1 MPDPGSPD
9 QRQRAVLAAVLA
21 VKRGFLSPDEAMGIL
36 ERIEEPGAANPAPAK
51 PAVNNTLLAIGPADD
66 AVILDDA
73 SSLLLAKATPS
84 ARAEIVREVESLSN
98 NPAKAAET
106 LGFGAA
112 STRISDKAA
121 VKQTLLAVAATSQVD
136 KKPTSA
142 RLAAVQSAAARY
154 EIKRELAR
162 GGMGR
167 VLIAMDNAVGREVAL
182 KELLPQKG
190 GTTIS
195 QRMTTAGEL
204 AERFLREAKVTGQ
217 LEHPNII
224 PVYEIGTREDGSV
237 FYTMKLIRGTTLA
250 DRISAISEDKSLSE
264 AARLSSRLKLL
275 EPFVDVCNAMAY
287 AHSRGVIHRDIKP
300 ANVMLG
306 DFGETLVLDWG
317 LARVKGQADEAAR
330 RVKQDT
336 PNFSPSLVGT
346 ESESRTLDGSV
357 IGTPAY
363 MPPEQA
369 MGDLSQVD
377 EQSDVYSLGATLY
390 EIIAARAPYEG
401 KTANQILGKVQ
412 NVAPDALP
420 QAAPPDLRALV
431 EKAMAR
437 TKGERLASA
446 QALGDEV
453 RAFREG
459 RPLSVYR
466 YSRVEKVRKFVAR
479 NRVASLVSALALVTI
494 VAVTAI
500 AFVKVLNERDDA
512 TQSLARAEKAEGDR
526 LALEQSQRA
535 EHDRLLGERSRLVD
549 AQREKLTALEGIGA
563 SEGVRKRIDQFKAL
577 ASLSGVLPEELA
589 QNRTLVGDLL
599 ALCAARSEYLRLLTE
614 PIAGLPAK
622 FVASE
627 EIARLR
633 QALSDE
639 RLLAATLSRLSE
651 DFALAQVIL
660 DETAAPDDR
669 FAQERARLEHDR
681 GAQLKR
687 HADLIIATLTRVRSD
702 RANNSTLNADFEELV
717 MRLSMLRERQTVDLL
732 LQALEALAKK
742 ARSRESQLLWTQP
755 ERDEITLICRVLSN
769 MEMPDLTVKPLA
781 EFLDATD
788 DERLAIEAAVALC
801 RSGSWRAEKP
811 VMRARKRF
819 ESRGLFWNVVGRIFE
834 RVPDPPQSESPR
846 QASEFLERGLIQF
859 FRRRLKEAWEDAS
872 EAIKLDPDNA
882 EAYLFRAQM
891 GSGSEEKDMADLRRA
906 LAINPK
912 LARAYVRM
920 AQIVQGRN
928 NNEDMW
934 QYALKATEVDPQ
946 EASGWAVCAW
956 VRYVQRRYRDA
967 IALYD
972 KALLLTPYRAPW
984 FNNRGNC
991 YAELKDHVRAVV
1003 DYTSALDCDPF
1014 NQEAWVNRAN
1024 SRLQL
1029 GDLEGALSDATRI
1042 IELAPRYGW
1051 GYAQRGEVRA
1061 KRRDLIGAEYDFARA
1076 VQFVHTQGNFM
1087 FRHVQSLRALKRFED
1102 AAALADRYAKSHD
1115 RPDEAA
1121 RLRDLREQVLLEKR
1135 GSLSARPNEVSGM
1148 AALECC
1154 SAQLGE
1160 IDRLAPGAKH
1170 PLRLARQFF
1179 LRALATMPEGEEA
1192 APAGKA
1198 AGILGAALIKILREG
1213 DYFSEIGAIGAALNE
1228 RSLMASAGACYDLG
1242 CFTALAAAATLAR
1255 NLKVL
1260 GERDEDIAELE
1271 RELKNL
1277 PDDELAK
1284 RAATLKDAAFSWLNR
1299 AVDGGFKEPGH
1310 TAEDADLACLREDPR
1325 FAELLAKMK

>member
-1 MPDPGSPD
+1 MPNPGSSD

-36 ERIEEPGAANPAPAK
+36 EQVDEPAQAKTAPAK
-51 PAVNNTLLAIGPADD
+51 PAVSDTLLAIGPADD

-73 SSLLLAKATPS
+73 SSLLLAKASPS
-84 ARAEIVREVESLSN
+84 ARAEIVREVESLTN

-106 LGFGAA
+106 LGFGGAP
-112 STRISDKAA
+112 TRIADNAA
-121 VKQTLLAVAATSQVD
+121 VKQTLLAVAATTHVD

-142 RLAAVQSAAARY
+142 RLAAVQNAATRY

-190 GTTIS
+190 GTSIS

-224 PVYEIGTREDGSV
+224 PVYEIGTRDDGSV

-250 DRISAISEDKSLSE
+250 DRISAISEDKSLSDS
-264 AARLSSRLKLL
+264 AKLSARLKLL

-287 AHSRGVIHRDIKP
+287 AHSRGVIHRDLKP

-369 MGDLSQVD
+369 MGELSEVD
-377 EQSDVYSLGATLY
+377 EQSDVYSLGAILY

-401 KTANQILGKVQ
+401 KSANQILGKVQ
-412 NVAPDALP
+412 NVAPDPLP
-420 QAAPPDLRALV
+420 KAAPPDLRALI

-437 TKGERLASA
+437 SKTERLPSA
-446 QALGDEV
+446 AALCDEV

-466 YSRVEKVRKFVAR
+466 YSRAEKARKFVAR
-479 NRVASLVSALALVTI
+479 NKVASAVSALALVAI

-500 AFVKVLNERDDA
+500 AFVNVLNERDDA
-512 TQSLARAEKAEGDR
+512 QQALARAEKAEHER
-526 LALEQSQRA
+526 VALEQSQRA
-535 EHDRLLGERSRLVD
+535 EHSRLVGERSRLVE
-549 AQREKLTALEGIGA
+549 AQREKLATLELGRA
-563 SEGVRKRIDQFKAL
+563 AEGVRKRIEQFKGL
-577 ASLSGVLPEELA
+577 ATLSGVLPEELA
-589 QNRTLVGDLL
+589 KNRTLVGELL

-614 PIAGLPAK
+614 PIAGLPPK
-622 FVASE
+622 FVGAD

-633 QALSDE
+633 QVLSDE
-639 RLLAATLSRLSE
+639 RLMAATLSRLSE
-651 DFALAQVIL
+651 DFALAEVIL
-660 DETAAPDDR
+660 DETAAPDER
-669 FAQERARLEHDR
+669 FAQERARLQEDR

-702 RANNSTLNADFEELV
+702 RATNSALDADFDELV
-717 MRLSMLRERQTVDLL
+717 MRLSLLRERQTVDLL
-732 LQALEALAKK
+732 LLALETLTKK
-742 ARSRESQLLWTQP
+742 ALSRESQLLWTQP
-755 ERDEITLICRVLSN
+755 ERDEITLLCRVLAN

-788 DERLAIEAAVALC
+788 DERLAIEAALALC
-801 RSGSWRAEKP
+801 QSGSWKAENP

-819 ESRGLFWNVVGRIFE
+819 ENRGLYWSVVGRVFE
-834 RVPDPPQSESPR
+834 RVPDPPETLQPR
-846 QASEFLERGLIQF
+846 TPAEFLERAF
-859 FRRRLKEAWEDAS
+859 VRLAKRKIKEAWEDAS
-872 EAIKLDPDNA
+872 EAIKQDPDNA
-882 EAYLFRAQM
+882 DAYLLRAQIS
-891 GSGSEEKDMADLRRA
+891 SGSEEKDMADLRRA

-920 AQIVQGRN
+920 AQLVQGRN
-928 NNEDMW
+928 NNEDTW

-946 EASGWAVCAW
+946 EPGAWAICAW
-956 VRYVQRRYRDA
+956 VRYRQGRYKDSL
-967 IALYD
+967 ALYD
-972 KALLLTPYRAPW
+972 KALSLNPYRAIW
-984 FNNRGNC
+984 YNMRGIC
-991 YAELKDHVRAVV
+991 YSALNDKVRAVV
-1003 DYTSALDCDPF
+1003 DYTSALDVDPF
-1014 NQEAWVNRAN
+1014 LQEAWVNRADA
-1024 SRLQL
+1024 RLKL

-1051 GYAQRGEVRA
+1051 GYAKRGEVRA

-1076 VQFVHTQGNFM
+1076 VQFVATQGDFM
-1087 FRHVQSLRALKRFED
+1087 YRHVQSLRALKRFED
-1102 AAALADRYAKSHD
+1102 AASLAERYAADHNLPS
-1115 RPDEAA
+1115 EAA
-1121 RLRDLREQVLLEKR
+1121 RLRE
-1135 GSLSARPNEVSGM
+1135 
-1148 AALECC
+1148 
-1154 SAQLGE
+1154 
-1160 IDRLAPGAKH
+1160 
-1170 PLRLARQFF
+1170 
-1179 LRALATMPEGEEA
+1179 
-1192 APAGKA
+1192 
-1198 AGILGAALIKILREG
+1198 
-1213 DYFSEIGAIGAALNE
+1213 
-1228 RSLMASAGACYDLG
+1228 
-1242 CFTALAAAATLAR
+1242 
-1255 NLKVL
+1255 
-1260 GERDEDIAELE
+1260 
-1271 RELKNL
+1271 
-1277 PDDELAK
+1277 
-1284 RAATLKDAAFSWLNR
+1284 
-1299 AVDGGFKEPGH
+1299 
-1310 TAEDADLACLREDPR
+1310 LREDGAFGKAR
-1325 FAELLAKMK
+1325 LALSAPARGFRHGGAGVLRGADGRNRPTGTRRQAPAAPGLPIPAARACIAA

>member
-1 MPDPGSPD
+1 MPNPGSSD

-36 ERIEEPGAANPAPAK
+36 EQVEEPGVANPVPAK
-51 PAVNNTLLAIGPADD
+51 PAVSNTLLAIGPADD

-73 SSLLLAKATPS
+73 SSLLLAKASPS

-121 VKQTLLAVAATSQVD
+121 VKQTLLAVAATRHVD

-142 RLAAVQSAAARY
+142 RLAAVQSAAMRY

-264 AARLSSRLKLL
+264 SAKLSARLKLL

-287 AHSRGVIHRDIKP
+287 AHSRGVIHRDLKP

-346 ESESRTLDGSV
+346 ESETRTLDGSV

-369 MGDLSQVD
+369 MGDLSEVD
-377 EQSDVYSLGATLY
+377 EKSDVYSLGAILY

-401 KTANQILGKVQ
+401 KSANQILGKVQ

-420 QAAPPDLRALV
+420 TVAPADLRALV

-437 TKGERLASA
+437 AKSGRLPSA
-446 QALGDEV
+446 AALCDEV

-459 RPLSVYR
+459 RQLSVYR
-466 YSRVEKVRKFVAR
+466 YSRAEKARKFVAR
-479 NRVASLVSALALVTI
+479 NKVASLVSALALVTI
-494 VAVTAI
+494 VAVTII
-500 AFVKVLNERDDA
+500 AFVNVLGERDDA
-512 TQSLARAEKAEGDR
+512 QQSLARAEKAENER
-526 LALEQSQRA
+526 VALEQSQRA
-535 EHDRLLGERSRLVD
+535 EHDRLLAERRRLVD
-549 AQREKLTALEGIGA
+549 AQHEKLAALELGRA
-563 SEGVRKRIDQFKAL
+563 AEGVRKRIENFKGL

-589 QNRTLVGDLL
+589 RNRTLVGELL
-599 ALCAARSEYLRLLTE
+599 ATCASRSEYLRLLTE
-614 PIAGLPAK
+614 PIAGLPAE
-622 FVASE
+622 FASAA
-627 EIARLR
+627 EIAELR
-633 QALSDE
+633 QLLSDE

-660 DETAAPDDR
+660 DETAAPDER
-669 FAQERARLEHDR
+669 FAQERAHLEQDR

-702 RANNSTLNADFEELV
+702 RATNATLNADFEELV
-717 MRLSMLRERQTVDLL
+717 MRLSLLRERQTVDLL
-732 LQALEALAKK
+732 LAALEALTKK
-742 ARSRESQLLWTQP
+742 ALSRESQLLWTQP
-755 ERDEITLICRVLSN
+755 ERDEITLICRVLAN
-769 MEMPDLTVKPLA
+769 MEMPELTVKPLA

-801 RSGSWRAEKP
+801 RSGSWKAEKP

-834 RVPDPPQSESPR
+834 RVPDPPQTEDPR
-846 QASEFLERGLIQF
+846 RASEYLERGLIRF
-859 FRRRLKEAWEDAS
+859 FRRRVKEAWEDAS

-912 LARAYVRM
+912 MARAYVRM
-920 AQIVQGRN
+920 AQVVQGRN
-928 NNEDMW
+928 SNEDTW

-946 EASGWAVCAW
+946 EPSGWAVCAW
-956 VRYVQRRYRDA
+956 VRYTQGRYRDA
-967 IALYD
+967 ITLYD
-972 KALLLTPYRAPW
+972 KALLLNPFKAVWYNMRA
-984 FNNRGNC
+984 NC
-991 YAELKDHVRAVV
+991 HAALKDNIRAVV

-1014 NQEAWVNRAN
+1014 LQEAWVNRADA
-1024 SRLQL
+1024 RLQL
-1029 GDLEGALSDATRI
+1029 GDLEGALADATRI

-1051 GYAQRGEVRA
+1051 GYAKRGEVRSA
-1061 KRRDLIGAEYDFARA
+1061 RRDLIGAEYDFARA
-1076 VQFVHTQGNFM
+1076 VQFVGTQGNFM
-1087 FRHVQSLRALKRFED
+1087 YRHVQSLRALKRFED
-1102 AAALADRYAKSHD
+1102 AASWPNATP
-1115 RPDEAA
+1115 RPTICPVKA
-1121 RLRDLREQVLLEKR
+1121 RACATC
-1135 GSLSARPNEVSGM
+1135 AR
-1148 AALECC
+1148 
-1154 SAQLGE
+1154 
-1160 IDRLAPGAKH
+1160 
-1170 PLRLARQFF
+1170 
-1179 LRALATMPEGEEA
+1179 
-1192 APAGKA
+1192 
-1198 AGILGAALIKILREG
+1198 
-1213 DYFSEIGAIGAALNE
+1213 
-1228 RSLMASAGACYDLG
+1228 
-1242 CFTALAAAATLAR
+1242 
-1255 NLKVL
+1255 
-1260 GERDEDIAELE
+1260 
-1271 RELKNL
+1271 
-1277 PDDELAK
+1277 
-1284 RAATLKDAAFSWLNR
+1284 W
-1299 AVDGGFKEPGH
+1299 
-1310 TAEDADLACLREDPR
+1310 
-1325 FAELLAKMK
+1325 

>member
-36 ERIEEPGAANPAPAK
+36 EQIEEPGAAKPAPAK

-73 SSLLLAKATPS
+73 SSLLLAKASPS

-106 LGFGAA
+106 LGFGNA
-112 STRISDKAA
+112 STRIADNAA
-121 VKQTLLAVAATSQVD
+121 VKQTLLAVAATTHVD

-142 RLAAVQSAAARY
+142 RLAAVQNAATRY

-167 VLIAMDNAVGREVAL
+167 VLIALDNAVGREVAL

-237 FYTMKLIRGTTLA
+237 YYTMKLIRGTTLA
-250 DRISAISEDKSLSE
+250 DRISAIAEDKSLSE
-264 AARLSSRLKLL
+264 SAKLSARLKLL

-287 AHSRGVIHRDIKP
+287 AHSRGVIHRDLKP

-369 MGDLSQVD
+369 MGDLSEVD
-377 EQSDVYSLGATLY
+377 EQSDVYSLGAILY

-401 KTANQILGKVQ
+401 KNANQILGKVQ
-412 NVAPDALP
+412 NVAPDALSK
-420 QAAPPDLRALV
+420 AAPPDLRALV

-437 TKGERLASA
+437 AKVERLPSA
-446 QALGDEV
+446 AALCDEV

-459 RPLSVYR
+459 RRLSVYR
-466 YSRVEKVRKFVAR
+466 YSRAEKARKFVAR
-479 NRVASLVSALALVTI
+479 NRVASAVSALALVTI
-494 VAVTAI
+494 VAVTII
-500 AFVKVLNERDDA
+500 AFVNVLGERDDA
-512 TQSLARAEKAEGDR
+512 QQALARAEKAEHER
-526 LALEQSQRA
+526 VALEQSQRA
-535 EHDRLLGERSRLVD
+535 EHDRLLAERSRLVD
-549 AQREKLTALEGIGA
+549 AQREKLAGLELSRA
-563 SEGVRKRIDQFKAL
+563 AEGVNKRIDQFKGL
-577 ASLSGVLPEELA
+577 ASLFGVLPEELA
-589 QNRTLVGDLL
+589 KNRTLVGELL
-599 ALCAARSEYLRLLTE
+599 ATCAARSEYLRLLTE
-614 PIAGLPAK
+614 PIAGLPPS
-622 FVASE
+622 FVSAN

-633 QALSDE
+633 KTLSDE
-639 RLLAATLSRLSE
+639 RLMAATLSRLSE

-660 DETAAPDDR
+660 DETVAPDER
-669 FAQERARLEHDR
+669 FGQERASLEHDR

-702 RANNSTLNADFEELV
+702 RATNSTLNADFDELV
-717 MRLSMLRERQTVDLL
+717 MRLSLLRERQTVDLL
-732 LQALEALAKK
+732 LDALDGLSKK

-755 ERDEITLICRVLSN
+755 ERDEITLLCRVLAN
-769 MEMPDLTVKPLA
+769 MEMPDLTVGPLSD
-781 EFLDATD
+781 FLDAVD

-801 RSGSWRAEKP
+801 RSGSWKAEIP

-819 ESRGLFWNVVGRIFE
+819 ENRGLFWSVVGRVFE
-834 RVPDPPQSESPR
+834 RLPDPPESSHPR
-846 QASEFLERGLIQF
+846 TAAEYLERALV
-859 FRRRLKEAWEDAS
+859 RMVKRKSKEAWEDAS
-872 EAIKLDPDNA
+872 EAIRQDPDNA
-882 EAYLFRAQM
+882 EAYLLRGQIS
-891 GSGSEEKDMADLRRA
+891 SGSEEKDMADLRRA
-906 LAINPK
+906 LAINPQM
-912 LARAYVRM
+912 ARAYVRM

-934 QYALKATEVDPQ
+934 QHGLKATEVDPQ
-946 EASGWAVCAW
+946 EPTGWAVCAF
-956 VRYVQRRYRDA
+956 VRYSQGRYQEA

-972 KALLLTPYRAPW
+972 RALGLNPYRAVW
-984 FNNRGNC
+984 YNNRGNC
-991 YAELKDHVRAVV
+991 YSSLKNYVRSVV
-1003 DYTSALDCDPF
+1003 DYTSALDVDPYL
-1014 NQEAWVNRAN
+1014 QEAWVNRAD
-1024 SRLQL
+1024 SRLEL

-1051 GYAQRGEVRA
+1051 GYAKRGEVRSA
-1061 KRRDLIGAEYDFARA
+1061 RRDLIGAEYDFARA
-1076 VQFVHTQGNFM
+1076 VQFVGIQGDFM
-1087 FRHVQSLRALKRFED
+1087 YRHVQSLRALKRFED
-1102 AAALADRYAKSHD
+1102 AASLAERYAASHNL
-1115 RPDEAA
+1115 PNEAA
-1121 RLRDLREQVLLEKR
+1121 RLRDLREVVLLEKR
-1135 GSLSARPNEVSGM
+1135 GSLSVRPSEVSGM
-1148 AALECC
+1148 AAMECC
-1154 SAQLGE
+1154 AAQMGE

-1170 PLRLARQFF
+1170 PLRLARQFL
-1179 LRALATMPEGEEA
+1179 LRGLNTLPEGEEGA
-1192 APAGKA
+1192 RARKA
-1198 AGILGAALIKILREG
+1198 AGILGAALTEILREG
-1213 DYFSEIGAIGAALNE
+1213 EFFLDVGTVGTAMHSQGLLN
-1228 RSLMASAGACYDLG
+1228 SAGACYNLG
-1242 CFTALAAAATLAR
+1242 CFTALATAATLER
-1255 NLKVL
+1255 KLKML
-1260 GERDEDIAELE
+1260 GERDEDIAVME
-1271 RELKNL
+1271 RELKAL
-1277 PDDELAK
+1277 TQEELAS
-1284 RAATLKDAAFSWLNR
+1284 RANALKDLAFAWLNR
-1299 AVDGGFKEPGH
+1299 AVELGFKEAGH
-1310 TAEDADLACLREDPR
+1310 TAGDADLTCLREDPR